1 MNRLGSKLRQS
12 LMFRSD
18 LHQYQ
23 VNVWGVIA
31 AFSKFALLLPEAVK
45 PVRPRE
51 LDRGT
56 KRRRCLHKNFAG
68 DLSSSG
74 AASDLSKQLESAFTG
89 SKVGQMQ
96 ADICI
101 DDAHQGDIRKIEAL
115 GDHLCT
121 DENVDL
127 STPKSA
133 KGLSISVFSY
143 HRIRIHPSQPSF
155 WEKLLDNAFDLFGTE
170 TGVTNSRIRTFG
182 TFPRS
187 QSNMTTYMALQP
199 LLR

>member
-18 LHQYQ
+18 LHQYEM
-23 VNVWGVIA
+23 NVRGVIA
-31 AFSKFALLLPEAVK
+31 EFSKFALLLPKAVK
-45 PVRPRE
+45 VVMPRE

-74 AASDLSKQLESAFTG
+74 AASDLGKQLESTFTG

-96 ADICI
+96 PDICVN
-101 DDAHQGDIRKIEAL
+101 DTHQGDIRKIETL
-115 GDHLCT
+115 GDHLRT

-127 STPKSA
+127 PTPKSA
-133 KGLSISVFSY
+133 KGLSIGIFSY
-143 HRIRIHPSQPSF
+143 HSIRIHPPQPGF
-155 WEKLLDNAFDLFGTE
+155 WKKLLNNAFDLFGTE
-170 TGVTNSRIRTFG
+170 TGVTNSGIRTFG

-187 QSNMTTYMALQP
+187 KPNVTTYMALQP
-199 LLR
+199 LLG

>member
-1 MNRLGSKLRQS
+1 MNRLRSKLRQS

-23 VNVWGVIA
+23 MNVGGIIA
-31 AFSKFALLLPEAVK
+31 AFSKFALLLPEAIKV
-45 PVRPRE
+45 VVPRK

-74 AASDLSKQLESAFTG
+74 AASDLGEQLESAFAG

-101 DDAHQGDIRKIEAL
+101 DDTHQGDIRKIEAL
-115 GDHLCT
+115 GDHLRT
-121 DENVDL
+121 DQNVDL

-133 KGLSISVFSY
+133 KGLSIGIFSY
-143 HRIRIHPSQPSF
+143 HSIRIHPSQPGF
-155 WEKLLDNAFDLFGTE
+155 WKKLLDNAFDLFGTE
-170 TGVTNSRIRTFG
+170 TGVANSGIRTFG

-187 QSNMTTYMALQP
+187 KPNVTTYMALQP
-199 LLR
+199 LLG